1 MKIKPKCYSRARF
14 CNSLYGGVFSIIAID
29 IDHFKKINDR
39 FGHAGGD
46 EVLMAVAA
54 IFNDAL
60 RRNVDLVARVGGEE
74 FMLLLPQTDESGA
87 IDLAERL
94 RRHLADMPVSI
105 GGESVSITASF
116 GVKRFDGRSD
126 PERLTIEA
134 DDALYKAK
142 RGGRN
147 CVVACSVW

>member
-1 MKIKPKCYSRARF
+1 
-14 CNSLYGGVFSIIAID
+14 VFSIVAID

-54 IFNDAL
+54 IFTETL
-60 RRNVDLVARVGGEE
+60 RRNVDLVARIGGEE
-74 FMLLLPQTDESGA
+74 FMLLLPGTTQQGA
-87 IDLAERL
+87 IELAERL
-94 RRHLADMPVSI
+94 RSHLAAMPISI
-105 GGESVSITASF
+105 GEEPLAITASF
-116 GVKRFDGRSD
+116 GVKQFDSTSD

-147 CVVACSVW
+147 CVVSCPA